1 MMKLIDKIDY
11 LRDLDQNILQE
22 IYYSLRPVLYT
33 MGSHILKTFDQCNKI
48 IFVEYGELEVYTKF
62 ENNDGT

>member
-1 MMKLIDKIDY
+1 MNLIDKIDY

-33 MGSHILKTFDQCNKI
+33 KGSHILKTFD
-48 IFVEYGELEVYTKF
+48 
-62 ENNDGT
+62 